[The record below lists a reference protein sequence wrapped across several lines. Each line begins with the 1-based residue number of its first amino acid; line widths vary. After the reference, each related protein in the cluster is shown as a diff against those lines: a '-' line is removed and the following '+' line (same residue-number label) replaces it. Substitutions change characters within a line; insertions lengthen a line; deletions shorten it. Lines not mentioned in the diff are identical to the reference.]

1 MGRIIT
7 AVIAFSA
14 LGFLAYRAMYNES
27 PGAKTAVSA
36 PKQQLG
42 NVHNAV
48 HAIEANDQKYV
59 DDAEK
64 KTTGE

>member
-1 MGRIIT
+1 MSRIIV
-7 AVIAFSA
+7 AVVTLGA
-14 LGFLAYRAMYNES
+14 LGFLAYRAMYNQS
-27 PGAKTAVSA
+27 PGSPTAVSA

-42 NVHNAV
+42 NVHNAA
-48 HAIEANDQKYV
+48 HTIEANDQKYV